1 MTTESDARGT
11 LPQDQDIGTIQ
22 RRLHEALPDLRVRY
36 AVKHLWLFGS
46 RARREEG
53 ADSDLD
59 VLVEFSEIP
68 SLFGVIRLENELG
81 ELLNVRVDLVMKSA
95 LKPKIGA
102 AILQEVL
109 PV

>member
-1 MTTESDARGT
+1 MRWNTYGCSDLG
-11 LPQDQDIGTIQ
+11 
-22 RRLHEALPDLRVRY
+22 V
-36 AVKHLWLFGS
+36 
-46 RARREEG
+46 RREEG
-53 ADSDLD
+53 ADSDLN

-68 SLFGVIRLENELG
+68 SLFAVIRLEDELG